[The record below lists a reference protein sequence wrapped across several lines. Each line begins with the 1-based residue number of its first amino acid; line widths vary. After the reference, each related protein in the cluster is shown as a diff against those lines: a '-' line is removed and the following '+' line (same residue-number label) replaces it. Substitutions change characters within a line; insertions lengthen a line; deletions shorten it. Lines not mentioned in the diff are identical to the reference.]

1 MVVKTKGLYNFYLYE
16 TIRRSGKYNMITE
29 AKLAAKSAGLDIVDY
44 LKVILEY
51 SHLQSIA
58 EIRNGSMD
66 KFMKIYCCKN

>member
-44 LKVILEY
+44 RKVILEY
-51 SHLQSIA
+51 SHLQRIA
-58 EIRNGSMD
+58 EIRYGSMD